1 MHNIIM
7 AVATVT
13 MIVQVT
19 YVLQYAV
26 IMIVKTGVSWDL

>member
-7 AVATVT
+7 VVAT